1 MKTRTPI
8 RNRVTLL
15 AACVAVAF
23 ASTAIACQVPVFRYA
38 LERWN
43 PDRYK
48 LLVLTDSEAGEEVRE
63 LVKPLQTST
72 NSTSRVDIEFVNL
85 AKVKDVRLKQ
95 LWTAQRKGNQPLAV
109 ALYPSKATALRDQI
123 AYVAPL
129 TKESSRFLITS
140 PVRDE
145 IARRLSSGDS
155 AVWILLES
163 GNATKDDE
171 AFLSLEQQLA
181 LDAPWLKVPT
191 PEELEVK
198 ADVLERVKIRLQNKF
213 SVIRVKRDDPKEQL
227 LVQSLLGSEPDLR
240 EYEEPIAF
248 PVFGRG
254 LVLYGL
260 VGKGIAPDTIR
271 AASSFIAGPCS
282 CQVKEQ
288 NPGFDLLLDFD
299 WDSAVGDTLISQP
312 IPGTGA
318 APKIL
323 AIPPGSKAKSEKN

>member
-1 MKTRTPI
+1 M
-8 RNRVTLL
+8 
-15 AACVAVAF
+15 
-23 ASTAIACQVPVFRYA
+23 
-38 LERWN
+38 
-43 PDRYK
+43 
-48 LLVLTDSEAGEEVRE
+48 
-63 LVKPLQTST
+63 
-72 NSTSRVDIEFVNL
+72 
-85 AKVKDVRLKQ
+85 AKVKDDQLKQ
-95 LWTAQRKGNQPLAV
+95 LWTTQRKGNQPLAV
-109 ALYPSKATALRDQI
+109 ALYPSKATALRDQV

-129 TKESSRFLITS
+129 TKESNKFLITS
-140 PVRDE
+140 PARGE
-145 IARRLSSGDS
+145 IATRLSSGDS

-163 GNATKDDE
+163 GNVAKDDE
-171 AFLSLEQQLA
+171 AFLTLEQQLA

-213 SVIRVKRDDPKEQL
+213 SVIRVKRDDLKEQL

-299 WDSAVGDTLISQP
+299 WDRAVGDTLISQP

-318 APKIL
+318 APKLL
-323 AIPPGSKAKSEKN
+323 AIPPGSKAKAEKN

>member
-1 MKTRTPI
+1 MKPRLPY
-8 RNRVTLL
+8 RNRPALCATCL
-15 AACVAVAF
+15 AIAF

-48 LLVLTDSEAGEEVRE
+48 LLILTENEPNEEVRE
-63 LVKPLQTST
+63 LVRPLQPNT
-72 NSTSRVDIEFVNL
+72 NSTSRVDIEFVNM
-85 AKVKDVRLKQ
+85 AEVKDSRLKQ
-95 LWTAQRKGNQPLAV
+95 LWTEKHVGGQPLSV
-109 ALYPSKATALRDQI
+109 ALYPSKATALRDQV

-129 TKESSRFLITS
+129 SKESSSFLITS
-140 PVRDE
+140 PARRE
-145 IARRLSSGDS
+145 IANKLSNGDS

-171 AFLSLEQQLA
+171 ALQSLEQQLA

-198 ADVLERVKIRLQNKF
+198 ADVLERVKIRLRIKF
-213 SVIRVKRDDPKEQL
+213 SVIRVKRTDPKEQL

-240 EYEEPIAF
+240 EYDEPIAF

-271 AASSFIAGPCS
+271 AASAFIAGPCS

-318 APKIL
+318 APKL
-323 AIPPGSKAKSEKN
+323 LTIPPGSKTKSDKK

>member
-1 MKTRTPI
+1 MKTRITLW
-8 RNRVTLL
+8 NRSTVY
-15 AACVAVAF
+15 AVCIAVAF

-48 LLVLTDSEAGEEVRE
+48 LLVLTESDAGDEVRQ
-63 LVKPLQTST
+63 LVKPLQSST
-72 NSTSRVDIEFVNL
+72 NTTSRVDVEFVDM
-85 AKVKDVRLKQ
+85 AKVKDDRLKQ
-95 LWTAQRKGNQPLAV
+95 LWASQRSGNHPLAV
-109 ALYPSKATALRDQI
+109 ALYPSKATALRDQV

-129 TKESSRFLITS
+129 TKESSQFLITS
-140 PVRDE
+140 PARGE
-145 IARRLSSGDS
+145 IATRLSSGDS

-163 GNATKDDE
+163 GNKAKDDE
-171 AFLSLEQQLA
+171 AFQSLEQQLA

-198 ADVLERVKIRLQNKF
+198 ADVLERVKIRLQIKF

-240 EYEEPIAF
+240 EYDEPIAF

-260 VGKGIAPDTIR
+260 VGKGIASDTIR

-299 WDSAVGDTLISQP
+299 WDRAVGDTLISQP

-318 APKIL
+318 APKLL
-323 AIPPGSKAKSEKN
+323 AIPPGSKAKTDKN

>member
-1 MKTRTPI
+1 MKTRTSPW
-8 RNRVTLL
+8 NRSTVY
-15 AACVAVAF
+15 AACIAVAF

-48 LLVLTDSEAGEEVRE
+48 LLVLTESEAGDEVRQ
-63 LVKPLQTST
+63 LVKPLQSSKHTASHME
-72 NSTSRVDIEFVNL
+72 VEFVDMS
-85 AKVKDVRLKQ
+85 KVKDERLK
-95 LWTAQRKGNQPLAV
+95 K
-109 ALYPSKATALRDQI
+109 
-123 AYVAPL
+123 
-129 TKESSRFLITS
+129 SSQFLITS
-140 PVRDE
+140 PARSE
-145 IARRLSSGDS
+145 IATRLSNGDS

-163 GNATKDDE
+163 GSRAKDDE
-171 AFLSLEQQLA
+171 AFQSLEQQLA

-198 ADVLERVKIRLQNKF
+198 ADVLERVKIRLQIKF

-240 EYEEPIAF
+240 EYDEPIAF

-260 VGKGIAPDTIR
+260 VGKGIASDTIR

-299 WDSAVGDTLISQP
+299 WDRAVGDTLISQP

-318 APKIL
+318 APKLL
-323 AIPPGSKAKSEKN
+323 AIPPGSKAKTDKN